1 MQHFRADSEYLG
13 KINTKQKVFKYFFQ
27 CLALPKNLQS
37 FGILIRVLQAYVVN
51 MSKIA
56 TFSGRF

>member
-13 KINTKQKVFKYFFQ
+13 KINTKKKVFNFFFQ